1 VSLLQV
7 KDIHTYYGDSHAL
20 QGVSLQL
27 QAGETVCLLGRN
39 GAGKSTTLRS
49 IMGLTPPRR
58 GQVLFDNQRISGLP
72 AWRIARLG
80 LGLVPED
87 RRIFRGLTVR
97 ENLQISAYRRPGSTR
112 TWTLER
118 IFDEYPMLAELANQD
133 GATLS
138 GGQQQM
144 LAVARS
150 LMSQPRLLLLDEPNE
165 GLAPVIVQ
173 QIGALLDTLAQT
185 TTILFTDQSVH
196 FALRHA
202 QRAYILEKG
211 RVVHQAESRDLAGD
225 TETQQRYLSV

>member
-1 VSLLQV
+1 MILKV
-7 KDIHTYYGDSHAL
+7 DNIHTYYGESHAL
-20 QGVSLQL
+20 QGVSLSIEE
-27 QAGETVCLLGRN
+27 GETVCLLGRN

-49 IMGLTPPRR
+49 IIGLTPPRQGAVFFDDQNVT
-58 GQVLFDNQRISGLP
+58 GQP
-72 AWRIARLG
+72 AFRIARLG
-80 LGLVPED
+80 MSLVPED
-87 RRIFRGLTVR
+87 RRIFPGLSVR
-97 ENLQISAYRRPGSTR
+97 ENLEIGDYHRAGAERS
-112 TWTLER
+112 WTVER

-133 GATLS
+133 GNTLS

-173 QIGALLDTLAQT
+173 QIGELIDQLART

-202 QRAYILEKG
+202 RRAYILEKG
-211 RVVHQAESRDLAGD
+211 QVVHTATSDDLRHD
-225 TETQQRYLSV
+225 TETQDRYLSVA